1 MNLKHLD
8 TIANTMLVIFLLCL
22 PICFI
27 TFAAGPN
34 DWPPVVYVGI
44 AAFLYAK
51 YALFIAVPLKI
62 TVYLLQKIAR

>member
-1 MNLKHLD
+1 MDVKYLD
-8 TIANTMLVIFLLCL
+8 IIANTMLAIFLVCI

-34 DWPPVVYVGI
+34 DWPPIVYIGI

-51 YALFIAVPLKI
+51 YALFVAVPLKI
-62 TVYLLQKIAR
+62 TTFLLQR